1 MQELNHKF
9 CIAPMMQCTDIHDRY
24 LMRLITKKSFL
35 YTEMVTTGAII
46 HGNATHQL
54 DFNKSI
60 ESPVALQLGGSNPD
74 ELAKCSE
81 IAESMG
87 YDEINLNLGC
97 PSERV
102 QKGSFGACLMIE
114 PKLVQRCLN
123 AMKQSVSI
131 PVTAKCR
138 TGIDKIEDYDFLQS
152 FVEGIANQ
160 NISTIIIHARNAI
173 LKGLSPR
180 QNRTI
185 PPLKYDYVYRIKEDF
200 PELEIIIN
208 GGIDSLTEA
217 KDHLQNVDGVML
229 GRAPY
234 DNPMMLDDVDSEIFG
249 EPKKQ
254 ILRLDILKEYLTY
267 LEELNDPKIRLNQ
280 VLKHIYGL
288 NKGLKNARK
297 YRYEI
302 NQIMKEGNLSGSFER
317 LSSYLA

>member
-1 MQELNHKF
+1 
-9 CIAPMMQCTDIHDRY
+9 MMQCTDIHDRY

-54 DFNKSI
+54 DFNKAI

-249 EPKKQ
+249 KPKKQ

-267 LEELNDPKIRLNQ
+267 LEELDDPKIRLNQ

>member
-1 MQELNHKF
+1 
-9 CIAPMMQCTDIHDRY
+9 MMQCTDIHDRY

-234 DNPMMLDDVDSEIFG
+234 DNPMMLHDVDSDIFG

>member
-1 MQELNHKF
+1 
-9 CIAPMMQCTDIHDRY
+9 
-24 LMRLITKKSFL
+24 
-35 YTEMVTTGAII
+35 MVTTGAII

-114 PKLVQRCLN
+114 PKLVQKCLN

-138 TGIDKIEDYDFLQS
+138 TGIDKIEDYNFLRC
-152 FVEGIANQ
+152 FIEGIANQ
-160 NISTIIIHARNAI
+160 NIATIIIHARNAI

-180 QNRTI
+180 QNRSI

-217 KDHLQNVDGVML
+217 NDHLQNVDGVML

-234 DNPMMLDDVDSEIFG
+234 DNPMMLEDVDSEIFG

-254 ILRLDILKEYLTY
+254 ILRLDILKKYLSY
-267 LEELNDPKIRLNQ
+267 LEELDDPKIRLNQ

-317 LSSYLA
+317 LSTYLA

>member
-1 MQELNHKF
+1 
-9 CIAPMMQCTDIHDRY
+9 MMQCTDIHDRY

-74 ELAKCSE
+74 ELARCSE

-123 AMKQSVSI
+123 TMKKSVSI

-138 TGIDKIEDYDFLQS
+138 TGIDKIEDYDFLRS

-160 NISTIIIHARNAI
+160 NVATIIIHARNAI

-208 GGIDSLTEA
+208 GGIDSLTET
-217 KDHLQNVDGVML
+217 KDHLQKVDGVML

-234 DNPMMLDDVDSEIFG
+234 DNPMMLEDVDSEIFG
-249 EPKKQ
+249 KPKKQ
-254 ILRLDILKEYLTY
+254 LLRHDILKEYLTY
-267 LEELNDPKIRLNQ
+267 LEELDDPRIRLNQ
-280 VLKHIYGL
+280 ALKHIYGL
-288 NKGLKNARK
+288 NKGLKNARN

-302 NQIMKEGNLSGSFER
+302 NQIMKEGSLSGSFER
-317 LSSYLA
+317 LSSYLV

>member
-1 MQELNHKF
+1 
-9 CIAPMMQCTDIHDRY
+9 MMQCTDIHDRY

-81 IAESMG
+81 IAENMG

-102 QKGSFGACLMIE
+102 KKGSFGACLMIE
-114 PKLVQRCLN
+114 PNLVQRCLN

-138 TGIDKIEDYDFLQS
+138 TGIDKIEDYDFLRS

-160 NISTIIIHARNAI
+160 NIATIIIHARNAI

-200 PELEIIIN
+200 PELKIIIN
-208 GGIDSLTEA
+208 GGIDSLVEA

-234 DNPMMLDDVDSEIFG
+234 DNPMMLEDVDSEIYG

-254 ILRLDILKEYLTY
+254 ILRLDILREYLTY
-267 LEELNDPKIRLNQ
+267 LEELDDPKIRLNQ

>member
-1 MQELNHKF
+1 
-9 CIAPMMQCTDIHDRY
+9 MMQCTDIHDRY

-81 IAESMG
+81 IAERMG

-114 PKLVQRCLN
+114 PNLVQRCLN

-160 NISTIIIHARNAI
+160 NIATIIIHARNAI

-267 LEELNDPKIRLNQ
+267 LEELDDPKIRLNQ

>member
-1 MQELNHKF
+1 
-9 CIAPMMQCTDIHDRY
+9 MMQCTDIHDRY

-81 IAESMG
+81 IAENMG

-102 QKGSFGACLMIE
+102 QKGSFAACLMIE

-138 TGIDKIEDYDFLQS
+138 TGIDKIEDYDFLRS

-160 NISTIIIHARNAI
+160 NIETIIIHARNAI

-208 GGIDSLTEA
+208 GGINSLIEA

-267 LEELNDPKIRLNQ
+267 LEELDDPKIRLNQ

>member
-1 MQELNHKF
+1 
-9 CIAPMMQCTDIHDRY
+9 MMQCTDIHDRF

-54 DFNKSI
+54 YFNKSI

-74 ELAKCSE
+74 ELAKCSG

-138 TGIDKIEDYDFLQS
+138 TGIDKIEDYDFLRS

-160 NISTIIIHARNAI
+160 NIATIIIHARNAI

-185 PPLKYDYVYRIKEDF
+185 PPLKYNYVYRIKEDF

-217 KDHLQNVDGVML
+217 KNHLYKVDGVML

-234 DNPMMLDDVDSEIFG
+234 DNPMMLGNVDSEIFG

-254 ILRLDILKEYLTY
+254 ILRIDILKEYLNY
-267 LEELNDPKIRLNQ
+267 LKELDDPNIRLNQ

-288 NKGLKNARK
+288 NKGLRNARK
-297 YRYEI
+297 YRHEI

-317 LSSYLA
+317 LSSHLY

>member
-1 MQELNHKF
+1 
-9 CIAPMMQCTDIHDRY
+9 MMQCTDIHDRY

-297 YRYEI
+297 YKYEI

-317 LSSYLA
+317 LSSYFA

>member
-1 MQELNHKF
+1 
-9 CIAPMMQCTDIHDRY
+9 MMQCTDIHDRY

-81 IAESMG
+81 IAENMG

-152 FVEGIANQ
+152 FVEGLANQ
-160 NISTIIIHARNAI
+160 NIATIIIHARNAI

-208 GGIDSLTEA
+208 GGINSLIEA

-267 LEELNDPKIRLNQ
+267 LEELDDPKIRLNQ

>member
-1 MQELNHKF
+1 
-9 CIAPMMQCTDIHDRY
+9 MMQCTDIHDRY

-54 DFNKSI
+54 DFNKPI

-81 IAESMG
+81 IAENMG

-138 TGIDKIEDYDFLQS
+138 TGIDKIEDYAFLQS

-249 EPKKQ
+249 KPKKQ

>member
-1 MQELNHKF
+1 
-9 CIAPMMQCTDIHDRY
+9 MMQCTDIHDRY

-114 PKLVQRCLN
+114 PNLVQRCLN
-123 AMKQSVSI
+123 VMKQSVSI

-160 NISTIIIHARNAI
+160 NIATIIIHARNAI

-267 LEELNDPKIRLNQ
+267 LEELDDPKIRLNQ

>member
-1 MQELNHKF
+1 
-9 CIAPMMQCTDIHDRY
+9 MMQCTDIHDRY

-114 PKLVQRCLN
+114 PNLVQRCLN

-160 NISTIIIHARNAI
+160 NIATIIIHARNAI

-185 PPLKYDYVYRIKEDF
+185 PPLKYDYVYRIKEDI

-267 LEELNDPKIRLNQ
+267 LEELDDPKIRLNQ

>member
-1 MQELNHKF
+1 
-9 CIAPMMQCTDIHDRY
+9 MMQCTDIHDRY

-35 YTEMVTTGAII
+35 YTEMVATGAII

-267 LEELNDPKIRLNQ
+267 LEELDDPKIRLNQ

>member
-1 MQELNHKF
+1 
-9 CIAPMMQCTDIHDRY
+9 MMQCTDIHDRY

-123 AMKQSVSI
+123 VMNQSVSI

-234 DNPMMLDDVDSEIFG
+234 ENPMMLDDVDCEIFG

>member
-1 MQELNHKF
+1 
-9 CIAPMMQCTDIHDRY
+9 MMQCTDIHDRY

-138 TGIDKIEDYDFLQS
+138 TGIDKIEDYDFLRS

-160 NISTIIIHARNAI
+160 NIATIIIHARNAI

-267 LEELNDPKIRLNQ
+267 LEELDDPKIRLNQ

>member
-1 MQELNHKF
+1 
-9 CIAPMMQCTDIHDRY
+9 MMQCTDIHDRY

-74 ELAKCSE
+74 ELSKCSE

-208 GGIDSLTEA
+208 GGIVSLTEA

>member
-1 MQELNHKF
+1 
-9 CIAPMMQCTDIHDRY
+9 MMQCTDIHDRY

-114 PKLVQRCLN
+114 PKLVQKCLN

-138 TGIDKIEDYDFLQS
+138 TGIDKIEDYDFLRC

-160 NISTIIIHARNAI
+160 NIATIIIHARNAI

-217 KDHLQNVDGVML
+217 NDHLQNVDGVML

-234 DNPMMLDDVDSEIFG
+234 DNPMMLEDVDSEIFG

-254 ILRLDILKEYLTY
+254 ILRLDILKKYLSY
-267 LEELNDPKIRLNQ
+267 LEELDDPKIRLNQ

-317 LSSYLA
+317 LSTYLA

>member
-1 MQELNHKF
+1 
-9 CIAPMMQCTDIHDRY
+9 MMQCTDIHDRF

-54 DFNKSI
+54 EFNKSI

-138 TGIDKIEDYDFLQS
+138 TGIDKIEDYDFLRS

-160 NISTIIIHARNAI
+160 NIATIIIHARNAI

-185 PPLKYDYVYRIKEDF
+185 PPLKYNYVYRIKEDF

-208 GGIDSLTEA
+208 GGIDSLTET
-217 KDHLQNVDGVML
+217 KNHLHKVDGVML

-234 DNPMMLDDVDSEIFG
+234 DNPMMLGDVDSEIFG

-254 ILRLDILKEYLTY
+254 ILRLDILKEYLNY
-267 LEELNDPKIRLNQ
+267 LKELDDPNIRLNQ

-288 NKGLKNARK
+288 NKGLKNAKK

>member
-1 MQELNHKF
+1 
-9 CIAPMMQCTDIHDRY
+9 MMQCTDVHDRY

-114 PKLVQRCLN
+114 PKLVQKCLN
-123 AMKQSVSI
+123 AMKRSVSI

-138 TGIDKIEDYDFLQS
+138 TGIDKIEDYDFLRC
-152 FVEGIANQ
+152 FIEGIANQ
-160 NISTIIIHARNAI
+160 NIATIIIHARNAI

-200 PELEIIIN
+200 PELKIIIN
-208 GGIDSLTEA
+208 GGINSLTEA

-234 DNPMMLDDVDSEIFG
+234 DNPMMLEDVDSEIFG
-249 EPKKQ
+249 EPKKH
-254 ILRLDILKEYLTY
+254 ILRVDILKKYLSY
-267 LEELNDPKIRLNQ
+267 LEELDDPKIRLNQ

-288 NKGLKNARK
+288 NKGLKNAKK

-317 LSSYLA
+317 LSTYLA

>member
-1 MQELNHKF
+1 
-9 CIAPMMQCTDIHDRY
+9 MMQCTDIHDRY

-160 NISTIIIHARNAI
+160 NIATIIIHARNAI

-234 DNPMMLDDVDSEIFG
+234 DNPMMLEDVDSEIFG

-267 LEELNDPKIRLNQ
+267 LEELDDPKIRLNQ

>member
-1 MQELNHKF
+1 
-9 CIAPMMQCTDIHDRY
+9 MMQCTDIHDRY

-208 GGIDSLTEA
+208 GGIYSLTEA

-249 EPKKQ
+249 KPKKQ

-267 LEELNDPKIRLNQ
+267 LEELDDPKIRLNQ

>member
-1 MQELNHKF
+1 
-9 CIAPMMQCTDIHDRY
+9 MMQCTDIHDRY

-114 PKLVQRCLN
+114 PNLVQRCLN

-138 TGIDKIEDYDFLQS
+138 TGIDKIEDYDFLRS

-160 NISTIIIHARNAI
+160 NIETIIIHARNAI

-200 PELEIIIN
+200 PELQIIIN

-217 KDHLQNVDGVML
+217 KDHLQKVDGVML

-234 DNPMMLDDVDSEIFG
+234 DNPMMLEDVDSQIFD

-254 ILRLDILKEYLTY
+254 ILRLDILKEYLNY
-267 LEELNDPKIRLNQ
+267 LKKLDDPNIRLNQ

-302 NQIMKEGNLSGSFER
+302 NQIIKEGNLSGSFER
-317 LSSYLA
+317 LSSYLF

>member
-1 MQELNHKF
+1 
-9 CIAPMMQCTDIHDRY
+9 MMQCTDIHDRF

-54 DFNKSI
+54 EFNKSI

-102 QKGSFGACLMIE
+102 QKGLFGACLMIE

-123 AMKQSVSI
+123 AMKKSVSI

-138 TGIDKIEDYDFLQS
+138 TGIDKIEDYDFLRS
-152 FVEGIANQ
+152 FVEVIANQ
-160 NISTIIIHARNAI
+160 NIETIIIHARNAI

-208 GGIDSLTEA
+208 GGIESLSET
-217 KDHLQNVDGVML
+217 KDHLQKVDGVML

-234 DNPMMLDDVDSEIFG
+234 DNPMLLEHVDSEIFG

-254 ILRLDILKEYLTY
+254 ILRLDILKKYLSY
-267 LEELNDPKIRLNQ
+267 LEELDDPEIRLNQ

-302 NQIMKEGNLSGSFER
+302 NQIIKEGNLSGSFER
-317 LSSYLA
+317 LSSYLI

>member
-1 MQELNHKF
+1 
-9 CIAPMMQCTDIHDRY
+9 MMQCTDIHDRY

-114 PKLVQRCLN
+114 PKLVQKCLN

-208 GGIDSLTEA
+208 GGIGSLTEA

-254 ILRLDILKEYLTY
+254 ILRLDILREYLTY
-267 LEELNDPKIRLNQ
+267 LEELDDPKIRLNQ

>member
-1 MQELNHKF
+1 
-9 CIAPMMQCTDIHDRY
+9 MMQCTDIHDRY

-138 TGIDKIEDYDFLQS
+138 TGIDKIEDYDFLRS

-160 NISTIIIHARNAI
+160 NIATIIIHARNAI

-208 GGIDSLTEA
+208 GGINSLIEA

-267 LEELNDPKIRLNQ
+267 LEELDDPKIRLNQ

>member
-1 MQELNHKF
+1 
-9 CIAPMMQCTDIHDRY
+9 MMQCTDIHDRY

-317 LSSYLA
+317 LSSYFA

>member
-1 MQELNHKF
+1 
-9 CIAPMMQCTDIHDRY
+9 MMQCTDIHDRY

-123 AMKQSVSI
+123 TMKQSVSI

-249 EPKKQ
+249 KPKKQ

>member
-1 MQELNHKF
+1 
-9 CIAPMMQCTDIHDRY
+9 MMQCTDIHDRY

-74 ELAKCSE
+74 ELARCSE

-102 QKGSFGACLMIE
+102 QKGYFGACLMIE

-123 AMKQSVSI
+123 TMKKSVSI

-138 TGIDKIEDYDFLQS
+138 TGIDKIEDYDFLRS
-152 FVEGIANQ
+152 FVEGISNQ
-160 NISTIIIHARNAI
+160 NVATIIIHARNVI

-208 GGIDSLTEA
+208 GGIDSLTET
-217 KDHLQNVDGVML
+217 KDHLQKVDGVML

-234 DNPMMLDDVDSEIFG
+234 DNPMMLEDVDSEIFG
-249 EPKKQ
+249 KPKKQ
-254 ILRLDILKEYLTY
+254 VLRHDILKEYLTY
-267 LEELNDPKIRLNQ
+267 LEELDDPRIRLNQ
-280 VLKHIYGL
+280 ALKHMYGL
-288 NKGLKNARK
+288 NKGLKNARN

-302 NQIMKEGNLSGSFER
+302 NHNR
-317 LSSYLA
+317 

>member
-1 MQELNHKF
+1 
-9 CIAPMMQCTDIHDRY
+9 MMQCTDIHDRY

-208 GGIDSLTEA
+208 GGIYSLTEA

-249 EPKKQ
+249 KPKKQ

>member
-1 MQELNHKF
+1 
-9 CIAPMMQCTDIHDRY
+9 MMQCTDIHDRY

-114 PKLVQRCLN
+114 PNLVQRCLN

-267 LEELNDPKIRLNQ
+267 LEELDDPKIRLNQ

>member
-1 MQELNHKF
+1 
-9 CIAPMMQCTDIHDRY
+9 MMQCTDIHDRY

-208 GGIDSLTEA
+208 GGICSLTEA

-249 EPKKQ
+249 KPKKQ

>member
-1 MQELNHKF
+1 
-9 CIAPMMQCTDIHDRY
+9 MMQCTDIHDRY

-114 PKLVQRCLN
+114 PKLVQKCLN

-138 TGIDKIEDYDFLQS
+138 TGIDKIEDYDFLRC
-152 FVEGIANQ
+152 FIEGIANQ
-160 NISTIIIHARNAI
+160 NIATIIIHARNAI

-217 KDHLQNVDGVML
+217 NDHLQNVDGVML

-234 DNPMMLDDVDSEIFG
+234 DNPMMLEDVDSEIFG

-254 ILRLDILKEYLTY
+254 ILRLDILKKYLSY
-267 LEELNDPKIRLNQ
+267 LEELDDPKIRLNQ

>member
-1 MQELNHKF
+1 
-9 CIAPMMQCTDIHDRY
+9 MMQCTDIHDRY

-46 HGNATHQL
+46 HGNAMHQL
-54 DFNKSI
+54 SFNKSI

-81 IAESMG
+81 IADSMG

-123 AMKQSVSI
+123 AMKKSVSI

-138 TGIDKIEDYDFLQS
+138 TGIDKIEDYDFLRS
-152 FVEGIANQ
+152 FVEVIANQ
-160 NISTIIIHARNAI
+160 NIATIIIHARNAI

-208 GGIDSLTEA
+208 GGIESLSET
-217 KDHLQNVDGVML
+217 KYHLQKVDGVML

-234 DNPMMLDDVDSEIFG
+234 DNPMVLEDVDSEIFG
-249 EPKKQ
+249 EPKRQ
-254 ILRLDILKEYLTY
+254 ILRLDILKKYLSY
-267 LEELNDPKIRLNQ
+267 LEELDDPEIRLNQ

-317 LSSYLA
+317 LSYYLI

>member
-1 MQELNHKF
+1 
-9 CIAPMMQCTDIHDRY
+9 MMQCTDIHDRY
-24 LMRLITKKSFL
+24 LMRLISKKSFL

-54 DFNKSI
+54 NFNKSI
-60 ESPVALQLGGSNPD
+60 ESPVALQLGGSNPN

-81 IAESMG
+81 IAEGIG

-138 TGIDKIEDYDFLQS
+138 TGIDKIEDYDFLRS
-152 FVEGIANQ
+152 FIEGIANQ
-160 NISTIIIHARNAI
+160 NIVTIIIHARNAI

-185 PPLKYDYVYRIKEDF
+185 PPLKYDYVYRIKKDF

-208 GGIDSLTEA
+208 GGIDSLSEA
-217 KDHLQNVDGVML
+217 KDHLQKVDGVML

-234 DNPMMLDDVDSEIFG
+234 DNPMMLENVDSEIFG
-249 EPKKQ
+249 DPKKQ
-254 ILRLDILKEYLTY
+254 ILRVDILKKYLSY
-267 LEELNDPKIRLNQ
+267 LEELDDSKIRLNQ

-302 NQIMKEGNLSGSFER
+302 NQIMKEGDLSGSFER
-317 LSSYLA
+317 LSSYLF

>member
-1 MQELNHKF
+1 
-9 CIAPMMQCTDIHDRY
+9 MMQCTDIHDRY

-46 HGNATHQL
+46 HGNATHHL

-81 IAESMG
+81 IAENMG

-138 TGIDKIEDYDFLQS
+138 TGIDKIEDYDFLRS

-160 NISTIIIHARNAI
+160 NIATIIIHARNAI

-200 PELEIIIN
+200 PELKIIIN
-208 GGIDSLTEA
+208 GGIDSLVEA

-234 DNPMMLDDVDSEIFG
+234 DNPMMLEDVDSEIYG

-254 ILRLDILKEYLTY
+254 ILRLDILREYLTY
-267 LEELNDPKIRLNQ
+267 LEELDDPKIRLNQ

>member
-1 MQELNHKF
+1 
-9 CIAPMMQCTDIHDRY
+9 MMQCTDIHDRY

-114 PKLVQRCLN
+114 PNLVQRCLN

>member
-1 MQELNHKF
+1 
-9 CIAPMMQCTDIHDRY
+9 MMQCTDIHDRY

-114 PKLVQRCLN
+114 PNLVQRCLN

-160 NISTIIIHARNAI
+160 NIATIIIHARNAI

-208 GGIDSLTEA
+208 GGINSLIEA

-267 LEELNDPKIRLNQ
+267 LEELDDPKIRLNQ

-317 LSSYLA
+317 LSTYLA

>member
-1 MQELNHKF
+1 
-9 CIAPMMQCTDIHDRY
+9 MMQCTDIHDRF

-54 DFNKSI
+54 YFNKSI

-81 IAESMG
+81 IAENMG

-138 TGIDKIEDYDFLQS
+138 TGIDKIEDYDFLRS

-160 NISTIIIHARNAI
+160 NIATIIIHARNAI

-200 PELEIIIN
+200 PGIEIIIN
-208 GGIDSLTEA
+208 GGIDSLIEA
-217 KDHLQNVDGVML
+217 KDHLQKVDGVML

-234 DNPMMLDDVDSEIFG
+234 DNPMMLEDVDSEIFG
-249 EPKKQ
+249 EPKKR
-254 ILRLDILKEYLTY
+254 ISRLDILKEYLNY
-267 LEELNDPKIRLNQ
+267 LEDLDDPKIRLNQ